1 MQLCSFC
8 SSSWH
13 KIFLLWISHQSTLM
27 FWDLRAQKQPS
38 QSSEQQKVDQKKSSV
53 PDTFKHLDRTWKPLF
68 RVSVRIHTLSKLC
81 QNCFSLKI
89 SVNSKVYFLSVV
101 QSCQHKQC
109 CCHISDCCFAL
120 FWTTISFFVV
130 AFWYFCDLH
139 ANSWEYI
146 WSHISQ
152 LHTKRSRSC
161 SIIHCQNTLQ
171 QWAVALLPSD
181 CSR

>member
-8 SSSWH
+8 SSSWR
-13 KIFLLWISHQSTLM
+13 KFFLLWISHQSTLM

-120 FWTTISFFVV
+120 FLNHHLVFCLCLLVLLWLARKQLRVHLITQANCTPNVPVHAQSFI
-130 AFWYFCDLH
+130 A
-139 ANSWEYI
+139 
-146 WSHISQ
+146 
-152 LHTKRSRSC
+152 K
-161 SIIHCQNTLQ
+161 IHCSSE
-171 QWAVALLPSD
+171 P
-181 CSR
+181 